1 MNVGEIFDH
10 SFKLFKA
17 QFKSYLAIMAV
28 GTVCLIGTV
37 IIIAAAYFAGGPTP
51 AIVSGVV
58 FGVLLIAVNLAM
70 AGALVM
76 KISEQIFNR
85 NISLVEAFRYGFSR
99 ALSLFFGCLLMFF
112 VCSIG
117 FILLI
122 IPGIYLATLGS
133 FILQVI
139 LIEGKGPGGAMMRSR
154 ELVKGYWWRTFGIL
168 ILLNILIS
176 VLASVAALPLALAG
190 WGLSGDLN
198 ILQAVNNI
206 VKLLMSFLLYPL
218 SLIATTL
225 LYYDLRIRKEHLDIQ
240 QMVDNLTAPNSG
252 NLSG

>member
-1 MNVGEIFDH
+1 
-10 SFKLFKA
+10 
-17 QFKSYLAIMAV
+17 
-28 GTVCLIGTV
+28 
-37 IIIAAAYFAGGPTP
+37 
-51 AIVSGVV
+51 
-58 FGVLLIAVNLAM
+58 
-70 AGALVM
+70 
-76 KISEQIFNR
+76 
-85 NISLVEAFRYGFSR
+85 
-99 ALSLFFGCLLMFF
+99 
-112 VCSIG
+112 
-117 FILLI
+117 
-122 IPGIYLATLGS
+122 
-133 FILQVI
+133 
-139 LIEGKGPGGAMMRSR
+139 MMRSR